1 MLISSVIGSLEHD
14 ARMEIAR
21 AETTPDYREVIVHI
35 DRARRLQAMAQ
46 AVRQVAAQDVLQVPA
61 PVAAG
66 GVVVPMRKR
75 AAAGRPVAAPKAP
88 KLTAWEFWRMHGQAV
103 DAVRAVYGDAWKIR
117 APFGDTVLAM
127 LPAGFKSA
135 KTERG
140 TVIKWASGYR
150 MPAAK
155 YWPDGRLPDGLVIE
169 ADYPRANGRSGQE
182 TVATEAF
189 RRELRD
195 FRSTMIMYRRE
206 RRGIIRWQAKP
217 GEERANATAGAVRL
231 LAARADLRALGVN
244 PWKVGSA
251 HDDAWHLAH
260 GYIWDGLKWVSELG
274 DRASRAHAEAI
285 EDNRLAAIAAKEAK
299 RVAKL
304 EAACLSYGPQ
314 PLQPFADIADDLDLA
329 EAAD

>member
-103 DAVRAVYGDAWKIR
+103 DAVRAVYGDGWKIR

-169 ADYPRANGRSGQE
+169 ADYPRVAGECQRKLARGRFRS
-182 TVATEAF
+182 VMRW
-189 RRELRD
+189 RREMAHGLDIRD
-195 FRSTMIMYRRE
+195 QYTEHARKALAEM
-206 RRGIIRWQAKP
+206 
-217 GEERANATAGAVRL
+217 RAIPAAAPSPAV
-231 LAARADLRALGVN
+231 V
-244 PWKVGSA
+244 

-274 DRASRAHAEAI
+274 DRASRAHAMAI
-285 EDNRLAAIAAKEAK
+285 EDNREAA
-299 RVAKL
+299 RVAAL
-304 EAACLSYGPQ
+304 EAACLEYGPQ
-314 PLQPFADIADDLDLA
+314 PLQPFADIDDDLDLA